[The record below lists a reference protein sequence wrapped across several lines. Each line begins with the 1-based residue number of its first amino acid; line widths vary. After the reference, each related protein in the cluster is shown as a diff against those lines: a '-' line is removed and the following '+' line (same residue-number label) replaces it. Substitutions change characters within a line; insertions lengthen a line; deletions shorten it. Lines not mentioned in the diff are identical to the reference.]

1 MHSLHVISV
10 SVHCYMVHIHMC
22 QYVILYL
29 FHHMCLSNLCF
40 FCFLVFLAEDEK
52 LLELD
57 LDDVLQ
63 QTDDL
68 KEKISA
74 VDKELAHAEKPVCL
88 VKMRKAY
95 AELMSTKCK
104 YDDSTQRLSDMKR
117 FLFDNGAYS
126 LCFTFLLFVVLT
138 SIVISVLSLHFLFK
152 VYLYLLF
159 IYFCNLFAADVLN
172 KPVETSANIAVPFT
186 HGTSSTKGCAS
197 G

>member
-1 MHSLHVISV
+1 MLHGSYTYV
-10 SVHCYMVHIHMC
+10 SVCGIVLVSL
-22 QYVILYL
+22 YVFI
-29 FHHMCLSNLCF
+29 NLCF
-40 FCFLVFLAEDEK
+40 SVFFFFFLAEDEK

-74 VDKELAHAEKPVCL
+74 VDKELAHAEKLVHL

-104 YDDSTQRLSDMKR
+104 YDDSTQRLSDMKQ

-126 LCFTFLLFVVLT
+126 FCFTFVICCFDFHCD
-138 SIVISVLSLHFLFK
+138 SCIVITF
-152 VYLYLLF
+152 F
-159 IYFCNLFAADVLN
+159 I
-172 KPVETSANIAVPFT
+172 
-186 HGTSSTKGCAS
+186 
-197 G
+197 